1 MGSRNKKEQ
10 IWVMILRIALAGL
23 FIFSGFTKAVDPV
36 AWGIKMDEYFI
47 SFGMNFMH
55 PFSFYIG
62 FIPTI
67 AEILLGFMLLLRIRV
82 NITAIGYLLFMT
94 FFFFLTLWLAI
105 AEHLEVKYGLN
116 LGVVKDCGCFGQAV
130 EMSNLETFLKNVVIM
145 IPTLIIFFKRK
156 SIPDI
161 QLTVLGQW
169 ILAGIGA
176 LIALG
181 FELYCVYNLPVVD
194 FTNWKK
200 GNNVADWFV
209 DKSAQKELIF
219 LYQSKIDSSKQVSL
233 TEDQMNT
240 ITDEIPNFY
249 DEYEYLDRKDSLIS
263 PAIAAKKPGFNM
275 LDSMGRDFSSTYI
288 NSENTVYILFMHQ
301 LKETNLKGINN
312 KNLQSLIQEC
322 QSKNIDFVAVTN
334 SSEDEIDQFIQ
345 NNKLNIPIY
354 YNPIDLIKGPFMV
367 RDAVRS
373 NPGLVLIEKGVV
385 VNKWSWRNFPAS
397 ISN

>member
-1 MGSRNKKEQ
+1 MGSRKQKEQ

-82 NITAIGYLLFMT
+82 NITAIGYMLFMT

-200 GNNVADWFV
+200 GNNVAEWFV

-219 LYQSKIDSSKQVSL
+219 LYKSKIDSSKQVSL

-249 DEYEYLDRKDSLIS
+249 DEYDYLDRKDSLIS

-312 KNLQSLIQEC
+312 KNLRSLIQEC
-322 QSKNIDFVAVTN
+322 QSKNIDIVAVTN
-334 SSEDEIDQFIQ
+334 SSEEEIDQFIQ